1 MLEYGFHAL
10 REEEKARHIAF
21 HNSLLQSEK
30 SQEQSQQQKQQQS
43 QQAQQVQ
50 QAQQAQQAQEEEYY
64 AQQQHELSSQAGRK
78 GGSGKISP
86 PSSTSD
92 CGSAMLP
99 PTPAKKLYN
108 EYNSKK
114 NTGTNFSRMKK
125 KNSHDLQ

>member
-10 REEEKARHIAF
+10 REEKKARYIAF
-21 HNSLLQSEK
+21 RDSLLQSEK
-30 SQEQSQQQKQQQS
+30 AQEQSQQQKQQQS
-43 QQAQQVQ
+43 QQAQQ
-50 QAQQAQQAQEEEYY
+50 AQQAQQTQEEAYY

-92 CGSAMLP
+92 YSSSMLP
-99 PTPAKKLYN
+99 PTPAKKPYD

-114 NTGTNFSRMKK
+114 NTNFFGLKK